1 VLSLVFASP
10 DNEPEAALDQQ
21 VVISDPEAV
30 PLVFGWRT
38 GDEHWLSLP
47 ELVRFRFRPGST
59 VVTAYPAPEA
69 TSEDVMDAY
78 YSAVLP
84 MVVQIVLRGQS
95 LHASAVVTPEGQ
107 IVALCGPSQS
117 GKTTVAVALS
127 RRGCG
132 LWADDTV
139 AFEVRADGV
148 TALRLPFELNLREP
162 SAAYFDGL
170 PEDATPH
177 ANGHPLEWAQAR
189 LGAFCV
195 LERLED
201 PQGSPMVER
210 LSPREALIALLSQS
224 FRFKPQRHEEKRRMM
239 HDYLEAVAQ
248 LPVFRLRYRAGFETL
263 PAVIGAVEKVV
274 LGSVAG
280 REL

>member
-1 VLSLVFASP
+1 VLSLVFASSY
-10 DNEPEAALDQQ
+10 NEPEAVPDRH
-21 VVISDPEAV
+21 VVISDPEEV

-38 GDEHWLSLP
+38 GNECWLSLP
-47 ELVRFRFRPGST
+47 ELVRFRFRPGSM
-59 VVTAYPAPEA
+59 VVTAYPALEA
-69 TSEDVMDAY
+69 TSEEVMDAY

-84 MVVQIVLRGQS
+84 MVVQIVLHGQS

-107 IVALCGPSQS
+107 IVALCGPSQA
-117 GKTTVAVALS
+117 GKTTIAVALS

-162 SAAYFDGL
+162 SAAYFDAL
-170 PEDATPH
+170 TEDATLR
-177 ANGHPLEWAQAR
+177 ANGYPPEWTRAR

-195 LERLED
+195 LERLEES
-201 PQGSPMVER
+201 QGSPLVER
-210 LSPREALIALLSQS
+210 LSPREALIALLGQS

-239 HDYLEAVAQ
+239 YDYLEAVAQ
-248 LPVFRLRYRAGFETL
+248 LPVFRLRYGAGFDTL
-263 PAVIGAVEKVV
+263 PAVIDAVEEIV
-274 LGSVAG
+274 LRGVAG
-280 REL
+280 RKL